1 MESHRRD
8 SKIDHQ
14 MERKGTANLKLYHWV
29 EIKGIAFLIKNVMV
43 S

>member
-8 SKIDHQ
+8 SKIEHQ

-29 EIKGIAFLIKNVMV
+29 EIRIAFLIKNVMV
-43 S
+43 